1 MTTSPEHSPETL
13 WAGANLATMGAPE
26 VACDP
31 AYGTIRDGAVLTRGA
46 KIVWVGPADAVP
58 PPGAESAALSRR
70 VAQCKGLWL
79 TPGLIDCHTH
89 LVYGG
94 DRSNEFEM
102 RLNGADYRDIARA
115 GGGILSTVRATRA
128 ASEDQLY
135 QAARVRLDRMR
146 EDGITTVEIKSGYG
160 LDVATELKMLKVA
173 RRLGEGA
180 NVDVVTTFLG
190 AHTVPPEF
198 QRREDYVRYVIEKM
212 LPAVAEAQAAD
223 AVDVFCET
231 IAFSAEDTARIFEA
245 AISHG
250 LRVKLHAEQLSDS
263 GGAGLGA
270 RFGALSADHLE
281 YVSEDSARA
290 LAEAGTVAVL
300 LPGAYYFLRETKRP
314 PVELLRK
321 HRVPIAIATDCNPGT
336 SPLQSILLTMN
347 MACVL
352 FGLSPAEALVG
363 TTRNAARA
371 LGIDDR
377 KGVLAAGMT
386 ADFALWDISSPL
398 ALSYGMGAKPCV
410 GVVKNGAL
418 AWCDSA
424 RWRMGG

>member
-1 MTTSPEHSPETL
+1 MQP
-13 WAGANLATMGAPE
+13 
-26 VACDP
+26 
-31 AYGTIRDGAVLTRGA
+31 TRR
-46 KIVWVGPADAVP
+46 IID
-58 PPGAESAALSRR
+58 
-70 VAQCKGLWL
+70 CTGLWL

-128 ASEDQLY
+128 ASEDELY
-135 QAARVRLDRMR
+135 QSARVRLDRMR
-146 EDGITTVEIKSGYG
+146 EDGVTTVEIKSGYG
-160 LDVATELKMLKVA
+160 LDLPTELKMLKVA
-173 RRLGEGA
+173 RRLGESS

-198 QRREDYVRYVIEKM
+198 QRREDYVRYVIDEM
-212 LPAVAEAQAAD
+212 LPAVAEAKAAD

-231 IAFSAEDTARIFEA
+231 IAFSADDTTRIFEA
-245 AISHG
+245 ARTYG
-250 LRVKLHAEQLSDS
+250 LRLKLHAEQLSDS
-263 GGAGLGA
+263 GGAALAA

-281 YVSEDSARA
+281 HASEDSAHA
-290 LAEAGTVAVL
+290 LAAAGTVAVL
-300 LPGAYYFLRETKRP
+300 LPGAYYFLRETKKP
-314 PVELLRK
+314 PVDVLRK
-321 HRVPIAIATDCNPGT
+321 HQVAMAIATDCNPGT

-352 FGLSPAEALVG
+352 FGLSPAEALTG

-371 LGIDDR
+371 LGLQDQ
-377 KGVLAAGMT
+377 KGVLAEGMT
-386 ADFALWDISSPL
+386 ADFALWDIRSPL

-410 GVVKNGAL
+410 GVVKNGDI
-418 AWCDSA
+418 AWSNAA
-424 RWRMGG
+424 RWRGAPNQ